1 MHYTK
6 ALCKVLLEFFIYALI
21 IIKKGK
27 ITVVNNMNDAYTLF
41 LHSAHVHLKS
51 KQ

>member
-6 ALCKVLLEFFIYALI
+6 ALCKVLPEFFIYALI
-21 IIKKGK
+21 IKNKKIGK

-41 LHSAHVHLKS
+41 YT
-51 KQ
+51 Q